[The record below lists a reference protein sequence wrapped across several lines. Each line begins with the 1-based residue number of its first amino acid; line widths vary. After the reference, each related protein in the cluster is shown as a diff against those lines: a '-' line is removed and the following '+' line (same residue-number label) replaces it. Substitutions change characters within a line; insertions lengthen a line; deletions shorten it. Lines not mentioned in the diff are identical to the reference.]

1 MKTTRNQTDGGGEN
15 RESLALSTDSVRK
28 RLEDYVREEP
38 LKAIGQAAAAGFIL
52 RFLPLRSIF
61 MTGVRLAAPLMLLNR
76 IWAYTSK
83 DGSGNGVGRTA
94 NRPESREKTAAR

>member
-1 MKTTRNQTDGGGEN
+1 MKTVRNQSDGRGQE
-15 RESLALSTDSVRK
+15 RAPQTMSTETLRK

-38 LKAIGQAAAAGFIL
+38 MKAIGQAAAAGFIL

-76 IWAYTSK
+76 IWTYTSK
-83 DGSGNGVGRTA
+83 RDGGEGTVASQSS
-94 NRPESREKTAAR
+94 SREKATAR

>member
-1 MKTTRNQTDGGGEN
+1 MKAVRNHTDTRGESRISN
-15 RESLALSTDSVRK
+15 ALSADGVRK
-28 RLEDYVREEP
+28 RVEDYVREEP

-76 IWAYTSK
+76 IWEYTSR
-83 DGSGNGVGRTA
+83 DGGGSGAGQSA
-94 NRPESREKTAAR
+94 NRPESREKTTAR